1 MWVKSTNNAMN
12 IAYLEIF
19 FDNFS
24 NFTCKNVF
32 YSSKEIT
39 SFFLFLLKNV
49 FSPTAQTKAFPC
61 PVITLELVYKKQSGL
76 AS

>member
-1 MWVKSTNNAMN
+1 MK

-24 NFTCKNVF
+24 NFNCKNVF

-39 SFFLFLLKNV
+39 SFFLLLLRNV
-49 FSPTAQTKAFPC
+49 FSPTAQTKARPY
-61 PVITLELVYKKQSGL
+61 PVMTLELVYKKQSGL